1 MLEFF
6 KIKKGRVMK
15 KSTLIF
21 FVLVIAVFSGCSQKT
36 PEINASAPILDSG
49 YSEPSTT
56 VTNDDQINQMST
68 MDENAAFATQD
79 ERINAVQNEV
89 QTVYFATDSYKLSDS
104 EMTKI
109 AQNANIFNGELA
121 KDLYIKIEGNCDEWG
136 TDEYN
141 YALGLKRAK
150 SAKDSLVRSGVEEG
164 RMSLT
169 SFGES
174 KPRCTEH
181 NAGCW
186 QQNRRVD
193 FILLP

>member
-6 KIKKGRVMK
+6 KLKEGRVMK
-15 KSTLIF
+15 KNTLIS
-21 FVLVIAVFSGCSQKT
+21 LVIVIAIFSGCSQKT
-36 PEINASAPILDSG
+36 PEINSSAPILDSG
-49 YSEPSTT
+49 YGEPSTT
-56 VTNDDQINQMST
+56 ISNDDQINKMST
-68 MDENAAFATQD
+68 MDESASFASQD
-79 ERINAVQNEV
+79 ERINAVQSEV

-104 EMTKI
+104 EMVKI
-109 AQNANIFNGELA
+109 SQNADIFNGDLA
-121 KDLYIKIEGNCDEWG
+121 RDLYIKIEGNCDEWG

-174 KPRCTEH
+174 KPRCFEH